1 MNQFQLSIMP
11 VGACNMSC
19 PNCTQTP
26 WRKDFAKYQMSLEE
40 VQTICM
46 RINDLGLHF
55 TWAHITGGEPALW
68 ENLYDGCKIFRTS
81 GAFDH
86 IEIWSNCKYIQPL
99 KKVLDDGLVEHV
111 ITQSANTYKTGANAL
126 KKKYGDRMCIID
138 PSAHQV
144 HPDKP
149 LDNVLPA
156 ECGCDRVEIFNYRV
170 YPCANFYSNMRRMG
184 LDPEEANLSAPLE
197 SNWAQFMDNVNR
209 YNMQA
214 CRVCLA
220 NGKVSR
226 QAKTGKAK

>member
-1 MNQFQLSIMP
+1 
-11 VGACNMSC
+11 
-19 PNCTQTP
+19 
-26 WRKDFAKYQMSLEE
+26 MSLEE